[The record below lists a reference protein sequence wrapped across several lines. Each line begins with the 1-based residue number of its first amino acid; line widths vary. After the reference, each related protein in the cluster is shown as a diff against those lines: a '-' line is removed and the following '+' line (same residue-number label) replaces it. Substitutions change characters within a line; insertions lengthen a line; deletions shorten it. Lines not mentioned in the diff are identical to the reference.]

1 MFKNQLSSD
10 CDETQKPNFHLIVMT
25 LCHLFLELEVVELEA
40 KC

>member
-1 MFKNQLSSD
+1 MFKKQLSSA
-10 CDETQKPNFHLIVMT
+10 CDDTQKPNFHLIVMT